1 MRLRASWILRG
12 HHVSAVALV
21 ATMALLLVPA
31 GAAAVEPVLEFVVPE
46 NSFPV
51 AFTTEGG
58 EVTAEMPD
66 FASVVHCSASH
77 GEGEL
82 TGPHSA
88 VAKYVFTG
96 CVTEHG
102 SSTKCKSATTLNEGE
117 ITTGQIPAELVYI
130 SQAKHE
136 VAILLNPDNT
146 LSEDLTYMT
155 FTCGGE
161 SVEARGPFLAAV
173 GPVNQEANSFTTTLS
188 QLAGAQTPDEY
199 ENLRG
204 EMFKAI
210 PEASREG
217 KPFVTT
223 GVASTITVHSAVSGT
238 IRAFSTEEVLTKQH
252 EEEAEAQRRQHAAE
266 VKQQEEAAAKRHQ
279 EEAAAASKKHE
290 EEVAAATKKR
300 QEEEAAAGKQKR
312 QEEAAKRKRLR
323 AKALRQCK
331 RQPTKHRRAQCE
343 ARAKR
348 RYGAKRKQK
357 RK

>member
-1 MRLRASWILRG
+1 
-12 HHVSAVALV
+12 
-21 ATMALLLVPA
+21 MALLLVPA
-31 GAAAVEPVLEFVVPE
+31 GAAAVEPVLEFVVPG
-46 NSFPV
+46 NAFPV

-58 EVTAEMPD
+58 AVTAEMAG
-66 FASVVHCSASH
+66 FASVVNCSASH

-82 TGPHSA
+82 TGPRSA

-102 SSTKCKSATTLNEGE
+102 SSTKCQSATALNEGE

-130 SQAKHE
+130 SQAKHA

-146 LSEDLTYMT
+146 LSEDIVYMT
-155 FTCGGE
+155 FKCGGE

-217 KPFVTT
+217 NPFVTT

-238 IRAFSTEEVLTKQH
+238 IRAISAEEVLTKQH
-252 EEEAEAQRRQHAAE
+252 EEEAQRQHAAE

-279 EEAAAASKKHE
+279 EEAAAAKKHEE

-312 QEEAAKRKRLR
+312 QEEAAKRKRLL

>member
-1 MRLRASWILRG
+1 MRLRKRRTLRG
-12 HHVSAVALV
+12 RDTLIAALI
-21 ATMALLLVPA
+21 AASALLLAPA
-31 GAAAVEPVLEFVVPE
+31 GAAAVEPVLEFVVPG

-58 EVTAEMPD
+58 AVTAEMAG
-66 FASVVHCSASH
+66 FSSVVSCSASH

-82 TGPHSA
+82 TGPRSA

-96 CVTEHG
+96 CVAEQG
-102 SSTKCKSATTLNEGE
+102 SSTKCQSATALNEGE
-117 ITTGQIPAELVYI
+117 ITTGEIPAELVYI

-136 VAILLNPDNT
+136 AGILLNPDNT
-146 LSEDLTYMT
+146 LSEEIVYMT
-155 FTCGGE
+155 FKCGGE
-161 SVEARGPFLAAV
+161 SVEARGPFLAAA
-173 GPVNQEANSFTTTLS
+173 GPVNHEANSFTTTLS

-204 EMFKAI
+204 EKFKAI

-238 IRAFSTEEVLTKQH
+238 IRAISAEEVQTKQ
-252 EEEAEAQRRQHAAE
+252 EEVQRQHAAE

-279 EEAAAASKKHE
+279 EEVAAAGRKHE
-290 EEVAAATKKR
+290 EEVAAAAKKK
-300 QEEEAAAGKQKR
+300 QEEEAAAAAAKQKR
-312 QEEAAKRKRLR
+312 QEEAAKQKRLLT
-323 AKALRQCK
+323 KALKQCK
-331 RQPTKHRRAQCE
+331 RQPTKHKRAQCE
-343 ARAKR
+343 AKAKR
-348 RYGAKRKQK
+348 RYGAKRTQK